1 MKDFTRFPNWER
13 RTSQSENTGLPKTGT
28 PEFLNRESNNTENN
42 DTKRNDTNPILS
54 GEDVDKDLEEREIY
68 REILCENME
77 IELLKERNPYDKET
91 IDAILD
97 LMLDTICSKRKNIRI
112 AGDDKPMQV
121 VKSQFLKLDSH
132 HMEYV
137 LDCLRNNTAEVRN
150 IKQYML
156 ATIYNSRITIDSYYQ
171 QMVNHDMATGKI

>member
-1 MKDFTRFPNWER
+1 MRIPDFLR
-13 RTSQSENTGLPKTGT
+13 REHRSSY
-28 PEFLNRESNNTENN
+28 RESNNTENN

-54 GEDVDKDLEEREIY
+54 GADVDKDLEEREIY